1 MLYLALPV
9 VLVHALWWMPMRP
22 GPGFQAGCMDSFP
35 LLSSAVSWSAL
46 VGAIVLG
53 GCLAWLGTGRSIPL
67 VPLLVA
73 GCAPWFATIGFGI
86 GLWQLLVDEYGRRMD
101 ESARREL
108 SLVLSA
114 ELQSRR
120 LDGVG
125 FTATLLLSAVLVLGV
140 EALLEHRRS
149 GPERSRP
156 RRWHSKTAAAL
167 VAAALGLCLL
177 AGLDAWMVLDSLS
190 SWYPASDFSLLEQVL
205 SEWSVAHGVYVVGV
219 GGVVLGA
226 AMLLVRALLDARARR
241 PVALL
246 PTLLALCAGATLLLD
261 SQLRVQA
268 FRVSGVESSTAT
280 SLLPPLQP

>member
-9 VLVHALWWMPMRP
+9 VLVYALWWMPMLP
-22 GPGFQAGCMDSFP
+22 WPGFQGACMDAFP
-35 LLSSAVSWSAL
+35 IASSAIRWSAS

-67 VPLLVA
+67 VPILVV
-73 GCAPWFATIGFGI
+73 GGAPWFATIGFRL
-86 GLWQLLVDEYGRRMD
+86 GLWPRLVDEFGRGMD
-101 ESARREL
+101 ESARRQL
-108 SLVLSA
+108 SLELSA
-114 ELQSRR
+114 ELQNRR

-125 FTATLLLSAVLVLGV
+125 FTVTLLVSAVLVLGV

-156 RRWHSKTAAAL
+156 GRWHSKTAAAL

-190 SWYPASDFSLLEQVL
+190 SWSRASGSPLLEQVL
-205 SEWSVAHGVYVVGV
+205 SGWSVARGVYMVGV
-219 GGVVLGA
+219 GGAVLGA
-226 AMLLVRALLDARARR
+226 AALLVRAFLDARGRR
-241 PVALL
+241 PVALR

-261 SQLRVQA
+261 SQL
-268 FRVSGVESSTAT
+268 FRQTLTPAPRAVSGAVSGHGLSE
-280 SLLPPLQP
+280 